1 MYAGQ
6 DNLSKVH
13 EIINAEQLKLITGII
28 TYEDEMNAPRTN
40 VSLIP

>member
-13 EIINAEQLKLITGII
+13 ETINAEQLRLITGII
-28 TYEDEMNAPRTN
+28 TYEDEMNAPTTHAP
-40 VSLIP
+40 VIP